1 MIATRMKAFAIG
13 LGIFA
18 VGVGGF
24 FLLTQTK
31 PVAEVRDATTA
42 AWRVSA
48 VTIELNTINPVFN
61 GFGTVENP
69 DTQVLKAR
77 LATDVNR
84 MLVREGARVQA
95 GQPLAMLSAI
105 DAEIKLS
112 QARASLADAEANLA
126 NLDATE
132 LKDREALILDQ
143 QTLKLREQNL
153 ERMNDLRKR
162 NLASTQNVDEA
173 EQALVT
179 QKLQINRRELAL
191 ATVEAKRAQLK
202 TTIERFKA
210 EVRAAEFDLA
220 STQVVAP
227 ADGQVVAVHAVAG
240 DRVQANQ
247 NLITFSPD
255 FGREIRIQVP
265 AATGRMLAQSVFDR
279 QPVDATTT
287 QGHRLE
293 LARVAGAVR
302 DNTGSLDVFFSSL
315 DPLPPTGTVVS
326 VSIELPAEDAVA
338 VLPTD
343 ALYGGDLVYR
353 ITADNRLEGVS
364 VERLG
369 RRPGESKTQILVRS
383 PKLNVGDRI
392 LISRL
397 PAAVTGLQVEVIE

>member
-18 VGVGGF
+18 AGVGGF
-24 FLLTQTK
+24 MLLTKTK
-31 PVAEVRDATTA
+31 PVAEVREATTA
-42 AWRVSA
+42 AWRISA

-69 DTQVLKAR
+69 DTQILKAR
-77 LATDVNR
+77 LATDVEQ
-84 MLVREGARVQA
+84 MLVREGTRVEA
-95 GQPLAMLSAI
+95 GEPLALLSAI

-112 QARASLADAEANLA
+112 QAKASLADAEANLA
-126 NLDATE
+126 TLNATE
-132 LKDREALILDQ
+132 LKDRDALILDQ
-143 QTLKLREQNL
+143 QTLRLKEQNL
-153 ERMNDLRKR
+153 ERIKDLRQR

-179 QKLQINRRELAL
+179 QKLQINRRELSL
-191 ATVEAKRAQLK
+191 ATVDAKRTQLK
-202 TTIERFKA
+202 TTIERFQA

-220 STQVVAP
+220 STRVVAP
-227 ADGQVVAVHAVAG
+227 AAGQVVAVHAVAG

-255 FGREIRIQVP
+255 FGREIRLQVP
-265 AATGRMLAQSVFDR
+265 AATGRMLAQSIFDR
-279 QPVDATTT
+279 EPVDASTT
-287 QGHRLE
+287 QDHRLQ
-293 LARVAGAVR
+293 LVRVAGAVR
-302 DNTGSLDVFFSSL
+302 DNTGSLDVFFASL
-315 DPLPPTGTVVS
+315 DPLPPTGTVLS
-326 VSIELPAEDAVA
+326 VSIELPAEDNVA

-343 ALYGGDLVYR
+343 AVYGGDLVYR

-383 PKLNVGDRI
+383 PELKAGDRI
-392 LISRL
+392 LTSRL
-397 PAAVTGLQVEVIE
+397 PAAVTGLQIEVIE

>member
-1 MIATRMKAFAIG
+1 MTASRIKAFLIG

-24 FLLTQTK
+24 FVLTKTK
-31 PVAEVRDATTA
+31 PVAEVRDASA
-42 AWRVSA
+42 ATWRISA
-48 VTIELNTINPVFN
+48 VTIDLQRIHPVFN

-69 DTQVLKAR
+69 DTQILKAR
-77 LATDVNR
+77 LATDVTQ
-84 MLVREGARVQA
+84 MLVREGSRVQA
-95 GQPLAMLSAI
+95 GEQLAILSAI

-112 QARASLADAEANLA
+112 QARASLADAQANLVSL
-126 NLDATE
+126 NVTE
-132 LKDREALILDQ
+132 LKDRDALVLDQ
-143 QTLKLREQNL
+143 QTLKLKQQNL
-153 ERMNDLRKR
+153 ERIKDLRQR

-179 QKLQINRRELAL
+179 QQLQINRRELAL
-191 ATVEAKRAQLK
+191 ATVDAKRTQLK
-202 TTIERFKA
+202 TTVERFQA

-220 STQVVAP
+220 STLVVAP

-265 AATGRMLAQSVFDR
+265 AATGRMLAQSVQDGS
-279 QPVDATTT
+279 QVQATTAEE
-287 QGHRLE
+287 HRLQ

-302 DNTGSLDVFFSSL
+302 DNTGSLDVFFRSL
-315 DPLPPTGTVVS
+315 DPLPPTGTVLS
-326 VSIELPAEDAVA
+326 VSIELPAEDNVA

-343 ALYGGDLVYR
+343 ALYGGNLVYR
-353 ITADNRLEGVS
+353 IDADNRLEAVS

-369 RRPGESKTQILVRS
+369 RRPGSEKTQVLVRS
-383 PKLNVGDRI
+383 PELRSADRV

-397 PAAVTGLQVEVIE
+397 PAAVTGLPVEVIE